1 VVGGF
6 SGDGGPATAA
16 QLNPTNP
23 LGVFSMGVAVDAD
36 GNLSIVEYGNNRVRK
51 VDKNGIISTVVGGRL

>member
-1 VVGGF
+1 
-6 SGDGGPATAA
+6 
-16 QLNPTNP
+16 
-23 LGVFSMGVAVDAD
+23 MGVAVDAD